1 MSNSCRRDADK
12 KQDEK
17 VETPQNGTVLDPHG
31 PDAELFGSALFFRKL
46 GPETPEL
53 RLIVCELMKLRNKR
67 DTRKLTAL
75 RRLVLNRLKSK
86 ELHRLVALANDPRSF
101 ADLMSEYDP
110 GVRFLR
116 SEILPDLFELFRKKR
131 GAPKSDA
138 RVAIETY
145 VSTNEP
151 ELRDI
156 LRSRGLPAAARTVQ
170 KACDGSSYRMA
181 RRVLDEW
188 FRISAPKKHSP
199 KRPSAKR

>member
-1 MSNSCRRDADK
+1 MSNSCRCDADK

-17 VETPQNGTVLDPHG
+17 VETPQNCTVLDPHG
-31 PDAELFGSALFFRKL
+31 PDSELVGSALFSRKL

-53 RLIVCELMKLRNKR
+53 RLIVCELMKPRNER

-101 ADLMSEYDP
+101 ADLMGEYDP
-110 GVRFLR
+110 GTRFLR
-116 SEILPDLFELFRKKR
+116 SEILPDLFELFRRKR

-138 RVAIETY
+138 RVTIEAY
-145 VSTNEP
+145 VSANQRK
-151 ELRDI
+151 LRDI
-156 LRSRGLPAAARTVQ
+156 CESRGLAAAAHKVQ
-170 KACDGSSYRMA
+170 KACAGSSYRMA
-181 RRVLDEW
+181 RRVLDER

-199 KRPSAKR
+199 KRPNAKR